1 MPCLRATPTP
11 VGICP
16 PITCTRACIRLP
28 TAHNTPSSNFNNT
41 SMFTKMVRFTEFRIR
56 STANIHMVLGP
67 RGALQAMV
75 LRDPSAAGSAEPV
88 TSATS
93 SEQNVMDRV
102 PAPTASVS
110 LQIYMNKRM
119 NGFGSSDIEFG
130 LGCEYIRERKKR
142 GKASR
147 KDLAQQAAAAA
158 ANGQKSPTGQSSDE
172 RTSPT
177 ESRNE
182 ASSTTSLPAE
192 NGGEFRRPQA
202 SRSLSLNTTGLD
214 KNSSRDAMKGRLRAG
229 SLESLTELPNGHQP
243 HMVVSRA
250 EADQI
255 ESPASLN
262 LNGYSSMHGYRPA
275 MNPHMMN
282 GNGGH
287 PNFTAG
293 QGSLPAYGDLPYGIQ
308 ASSPTGHYPGNTPGG
323 FRLGD
328 SPLPGFPMGSDAAS
342 PGGWMSLPSPSNQY
356 QQHVTNQS
364 YNTALRYPVLQP
376 LIPHLGNIIPLSLAC
391 DLMDLYFASSSS
403 VSTPLY

>member
-1 MPCLRATPTP
+1 
-11 VGICP
+11 
-16 PITCTRACIRLP
+16 
-28 TAHNTPSSNFNNT
+28 
-41 SMFTKMVRFTEFRIR
+41 
-56 STANIHMVLGP
+56 
-67 RGALQAMV
+67 
-75 LRDPSAAGSAEPV
+75 
-88 TSATS
+88 
-93 SEQNVMDRV
+93 
-102 PAPTASVS
+102 
-110 LQIYMNKRM
+110 
-119 NGFGSSDIEFG
+119 
-130 LGCEYIRERKKR
+130 
-142 GKASR
+142 
-147 KDLAQQAAAAA
+147 
-158 ANGQKSPTGQSSDE
+158 
-172 RTSPT
+172 
-177 ESRNE
+177 
-182 ASSTTSLPAE
+182 
-192 NGGEFRRPQA
+192 
-202 SRSLSLNTTGLD
+202 
-214 KNSSRDAMKGRLRAG
+214 MKGRLRAG

-243 HMVVSRA
+243 HMVSRA

-275 MNPHMMN
+275 MNSHMMN

-364 YNTALRYPVLQP
+364 YNTSVRYPVLQP

-403 VSTPLY
+403 VSSPQY